1 MSDWETEEQ
10 GVRDAATL
18 LPVVAA
24 ILLLPPF
31 LLVAAAPVLVAG
43 IPLIVVYVFSVWAI
57 IILCAFLVG
66 RRISRR
72 TREGGDPPET
82 AGGG

>member
-1 MSDWETEEQ
+1 MSDWETGEQ

-18 LPVVAA
+18 LPVAAA

-31 LLVAAAPVLVAG
+31 ILVAAAPVMLAG
-43 IPLIVVYVFSVWAI
+43 IPLIVVYVFGVWAA
-57 IILCAFLVG
+57 IILCAFLVS
-66 RRISRR
+66 RRISAR
-72 TREGGDPPET
+72 TREGGEPPET

>member
-1 MSDWETEEQ
+1 LSEWETEEQ

-31 LLVAAAPVLVAG
+31 ILVAAAPVLLAG
-43 IPLIVVYVFSVWAI
+43 IPLIVVYVFGVWAA
-57 IILCAFLVG
+57 IILCAFLVS

-72 TREGGDPPET
+72 AREGGDRPEI
-82 AGGG
+82 AGEG